1 MTRFQLVFRRNGEVT
16 RSEFYAS
23 SFENPPHLDGRLV
36 VDGETYPIRGDE
48 WLRQTRGHRRRAEVR
63 LHARRRGS
71 RIVILSGSTVR
82 SENVQLL
89 AAMLQGDELAT
100 KLERALTN
108 NNTIVAL
115 SIADRERIVA
125 VVADGPAG
133 FAELRR
139 MLVTQLDKHHEREAQ
154 VRQLKRDRERVRR
167 ERESPR

>member
-1 MTRFQLVFRRNGEVT
+1 MM
-16 RSEFYAS
+16 
-23 SFENPPHLDGRLV
+23 
-36 VDGETYPIRGDE
+36 
-48 WLRQTRGHRRRAEVR
+48 
-63 LHARRRGS
+63 
-71 RIVILSGSTVR
+71 LSGSTVR

-89 AAMLQGDELAT
+89 AAMLHGDELAT

-125 VVADGPAG
+125 VVADGPVG

-139 MLVTQLDKHHEREAQ
+139 MLVTPLDKHHEREAQ
-154 VRQLKRDRERVRR
+154 VRQLKRDRERVRC

>member
-1 MTRFQLVFRRNGEVT
+1 
-16 RSEFYAS
+16 
-23 SFENPPHLDGRLV
+23 
-36 VDGETYPIRGDE
+36 
-48 WLRQTRGHRRRAEVR
+48 
-63 LHARRRGS
+63 
-71 RIVILSGSTVR
+71 VILSGSTVR

-89 AAMLQGDELAT
+89 AAMLDGGELAT

-139 MLVTQLDKHHEREAQ
+139 VLVTQLDKHHERETQ
-154 VRQLKRDRERVRR
+154 VRHLKRESAVGANMEASGSAPTVTGSCSSPAFDSPSQDEGGPPPSTCPRIPLLAELGRPPRR
-167 ERESPR
+167 PH

>member
-1 MTRFQLVFRRNGEVT
+1 
-16 RSEFYAS
+16 
-23 SFENPPHLDGRLV
+23 
-36 VDGETYPIRGDE
+36 
-48 WLRQTRGHRRRAEVR
+48 
-63 LHARRRGS
+63 
-71 RIVILSGSTVR
+71 VILSGSTVR

-89 AAMLQGDELAT
+89 AAMLDGDELAT

-139 MLVTQLDKHHEREAQ
+139 LLVTQLEKHHQREAQ
-154 VRQLKRDRERVRR
+154 VRQLKRDGERLRR
-167 ERESPR
+167 DHESLG